1 MSVRNI
7 IHKILDTSKPL
18 LRAGERNGGG
28 VGLRAFAWACLG
40 LLYSLGLKATISIK
54 ISKTRVCLGC
64 VYGETSGGESPSE
77 FCLKSLCRL
86 WVWGLSRESVS
97 VVRGTRVW

>member
-28 VGLRAFAWACLG
+28 VGLRAFCLG
-40 LLYSLGLKATISIK
+40 LPGASVQPGFEGHHFHENLL
-54 ISKTRVCLGC
+54 RHGC
-64 VYGETSGGESPSE
+64 ALVACMERPVGARA
-77 FCLKSLCRL
+77 L
-86 WVWGLSRESVS
+86 LSSV
-97 VVRGTRVW
+97 